1 MKSPYPQKNGLL
13 KKKKNPLVENLSLYK
28 GRTYCS
34 TFKNWYEFMNQMM
47 ADGRK
52 SHGSPESSILH
63 CRLLVYL
70 LVGIILT
77 Y

>member
-13 KKKKNPLVENLSLYK
+13 KKKNPLVENLSLYK

-47 ADGRK
+47 A
-52 SHGSPESSILH
+52 ESLMEV
-63 CRLLVYL
+63 LKAPFFTVAY
-70 LVGIILT
+70 
-77 Y
+77 